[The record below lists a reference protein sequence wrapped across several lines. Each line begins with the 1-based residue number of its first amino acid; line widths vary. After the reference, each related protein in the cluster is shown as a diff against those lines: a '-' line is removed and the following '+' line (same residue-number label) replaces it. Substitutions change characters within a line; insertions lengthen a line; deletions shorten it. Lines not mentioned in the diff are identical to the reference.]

1 MKYFTFLNE
10 IMNKTKVGLCMEV
23 LIDVSYSF
31 EGEEEFIKQITEG
44 ICDLKKITGQ
54 EVFFCLVGY
63 L

>member
-1 MKYFTFLNE
+1 
-10 IMNKTKVGLCMEV
+10 MNKTKVGLCTEV
-23 LIDVSYSF
+23 LIDVSHSF

-54 EVFFCLVGY
+54 EVFFCLFGY